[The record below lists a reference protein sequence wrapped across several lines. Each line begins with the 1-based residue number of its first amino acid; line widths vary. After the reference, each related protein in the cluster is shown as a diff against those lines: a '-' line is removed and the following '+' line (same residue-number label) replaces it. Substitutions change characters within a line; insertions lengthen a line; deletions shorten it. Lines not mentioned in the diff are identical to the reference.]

1 MDRRGSRG
9 KNGFQLG
16 WVFRNRGSCGSLC
29 FYKSFF
35 DREDGGKFFSY
46 QMAVDILILTVLF
59 QASTWLVAQ
68 F

>member
-1 MDRRGSRG
+1 MDFSWG
-9 KNGFQLG
+9 GFLG
-16 WVFRNRGSCGSLC
+16 IVAAAAVFV
-29 FYKSFF
+29 FIKAFF

-46 QMAVDILILTVLF
+46 QMVVDILILTVLF